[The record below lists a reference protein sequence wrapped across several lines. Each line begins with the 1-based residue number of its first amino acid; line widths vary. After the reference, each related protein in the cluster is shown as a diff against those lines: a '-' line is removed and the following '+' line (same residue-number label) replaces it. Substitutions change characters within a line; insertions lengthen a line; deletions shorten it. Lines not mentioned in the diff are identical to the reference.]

1 MSWTKLHS
9 KIVYSSIWSETPETC
24 KVWITLLALADQN
37 GFVAA
42 SRSGIA
48 RIALLDQEDVD
59 AALATLEGP
68 DADSSDGTTGE
79 RIEKVEGGW
88 IVLNHANYRDMQTRA
103 QSLAARRAA
112 AYRERRASQVS
123 EDHAV
128 RDASRSSRSSTVTG
142 RDASDLFSSGNSE
155 SSEKEREHEGEEAKP
170 KRARKPKVDA
180 VERPPEVL
188 QEHWDGWLKARAHR
202 GAMPP
207 TDLSL
212 KAMRREA
219 AAAGIT
225 LDDAVRLA
233 AENGWQAFR
242 ASYAPSTQR
251 PGAKQSIF
259 NAPLM
264 EPDPD
269 DTSME
274 WTEEDE
280 RQDQESLRKI
290 ISKMTPEKRAKWEA
304 ERIAEGSEV
313 YRGDWSPERLAAW
326 EADRLAKG
334 LKIWRDGR

>member
-142 RDASDLFSSGNSE
+142 RDASDLFCSS
-155 SSEKEREHEGEEAKP
+155 SSSALSGSGEEREHEREEAPKKP
-170 KRARKPKVDA
+170 RKPKPQPDMALFELFWEAYQKKVGKVKAAKEWVSKVGTDTELA
-180 VERPPEVL
+180 ERVIAAAQQFADLPDVRKEARKWQPHPSTWLHGEKWNDEIPGVKPVKTGPAKMTDDEYADSV
-188 QEHWDGWLKARAHR
+188 QEY
-202 GAMPP
+202 
-207 TDLSL
+207 
-212 KAMRREA
+212 REA
-219 AAAGIT
+219 N
-225 LDDAVRLA
+225 
-233 AENGWQAFR
+233 AEFR
-242 ASYAPSTQR
+242 AEIRRGHVENLDHKNLRESDRKWLHDFIGFMDQIDR
-251 PGAKQSIF
+251 
-259 NAPLM
+259 
-264 EPDPD
+264 EDP
-269 DTSME
+269 
-274 WTEEDE
+274 
-280 RQDQESLRKI
+280 R
-290 ISKMTPEKRAKWEA
+290 
-304 ERIAEGSEV
+304 
-313 YRGDWSPERLAAW
+313 
-326 EADRLAKG
+326 
-334 LKIWRDGR
+334 